1 MRASYLIKGI
11 ARNIPGYRY
20 LTNTRESTGGTCDAR
35 YCYSIW
41 LRHVVLAFENG
52 HTTIPKAI
60 AELGPGDSL
69 GAGLSALILGS
80 EKYYALD
87 VVRFT
92 NEEVNLKIFDD
103 LVKLFKARA
112 AIPDETE
119 YPFVKPYLK
128 DYSFPHHIFSESYLE
143 EALNEKRLDRIRRAI
158 RLINSED
165 EEDKMIV
172 YRAPWHSASIIP
184 AKTLDMVFSQAV
196 MQHVDDLPTTYR
208 LFSTWLKPGGLASH
222 QIDFKSMNALET
234 WDKHWEYSDVEWKLL
249 KLGKVY
255 IINREPHST
264 YIYLSRKNNLRI
276 ICDLK
281 IISAATPEK
290 QKVAKRFRD
299 NPLEDFT
306 ISGAFI
312 QAIKEN

>member
-11 ARNIPGYRY
+11 ARNIPGYKY
-20 LTNTRESTGGTCDAR
+20 LRNTKETTGGTCDAR
-35 YCYSIW
+35 YCYTVW
-41 LRHVVLAFENG
+41 LRHLVLAFENG
-52 HTTIPKAI
+52 YTTIPKTI

-69 GAGLSALILGS
+69 GVGISALILGA

-112 AIPDETE
+112 PIPDEAE
-119 YPFVKPYLK
+119 YPLVKPYLTN
-128 DYSFPHHIFSESYLE
+128 YGFPHHIFSEAYLE
-143 EALNEKRLDRIRRAI
+143 EVLDEKRLDRIRRAI
-158 RLINSED
+158 SLINANSK
-165 EEDKMIV
+165 EDKMIV
-172 YRAPWHSASIIP
+172 YAVPWHSASLIKP
-184 AKTLDMVFSQAV
+184 NTLDVVFSQAV
-196 MQHVDDLPTTYR
+196 MQHIEDLPQTYR
-208 LFSTWLKPGGLASH
+208 IFNTWLKAGGLISH
-222 QIDFKSMNALET
+222 QIDFKSLNALET
-234 WDKHWEYSDVEWKLL
+234 WDKHWEYSDLEWKLL

-264 YIYLSRKNNLRI
+264 YISLSEENNFKI

-281 IISAATPEK
+281 VFSTATLVK
-290 QKVAKRFRD
+290 QKVAKRFKD
-299 NPLEDFT
+299 KPPEDFT

-312 QAIKEN
+312 QAIKEE